1 MECPGCGGD
10 VTETS
15 TFCSRCGR
23 RLGPPLAP
31 PTAISADLPTE
42 RLDTLATEP
51 VVVTDGPTIVLA
63 DDNVYAAPG
72 WVDTAPTPTAA
83 YPTAAY
89 PTAVYPTA
97 STTTAGVTAPIV
109 FDGSD
114 DLADYPE
121 EREPFRLRAMFVIAL
136 FAAAAT
142 LLAILADVIDIR
154 TTRPT
159 AGIATGVRTLDD
171 LGSNLGLVAFGG
183 AAVMVIGSLLAC
195 FGLRWGAGLA
205 GGAGLALVG
214 WAGLTIGLAELPIA
228 LAESVTRSS
237 SESFTL
243 SVTRDVGWWL
253 IAAVGV
259 IGLLVFAL
267 SVRFAGRGGRRAL
280 NTLIAAVTALATVV
294 VAFGPLVPVG
304 DATFADN
311 FRSTDPS
318 QDLPT
323 AFLAGRLG
331 QVALIALVGVVGMLI
346 VRSWGLGL
354 AAGGLGVAALM
365 WVTSLTRLGDRP
377 IGIADRNP
385 GAITTVPHAVT
396 TVGMISALVLL
407 TVAAA
412 FAAYRLNRRP
422 TS

>member
-1 MECPGCGGD
+1 MECPGCGSD
-10 VTETS
+10 VTDAS
-15 TFCSRCGR
+15 RFCGRCGR
-23 RLGPPLAP
+23 RIGPPLAP

-51 VVVTDGPTIVLA
+51 VVL
-63 DDNVYAAPG
+63 
-72 WVDTAPTPTAA
+72 TAPDPAATATAA
-83 YPTAAY
+83 TDPAVVAPTLVT
-89 PTAVYPTA
+89 PI
-97 STTTAGVTAPIV
+97 AGLTQPIV

-121 EREPFRLRAMFVIAL
+121 EREPFRLRAMFIVAL
-136 FAAAAT
+136 FGAAT
-142 LLAILADVIDIR
+142 TLLTMIADVIDIR

-183 AAVMVIGSLLAC
+183 AAVMVLGSLLAC

-205 GGAGLALVG
+205 GGAALALSG
-214 WAGLTIGLAELPIA
+214 WTALTIGLAELPIA
-228 LAESVTRSS
+228 LAESITRSS

-243 SVTRDVGWWL
+243 SITRDVGWWL
-253 IAAVGV
+253 ITVIGV
-259 IGLLVFAL
+259 IGLMVFAL

-280 NTLIAAVTALATVV
+280 NPLLAAVTAVATVV

-311 FRSTDPS
+311 FRSTDPN
-318 QDLPT
+318 QDLPA
-323 AFLAGRLG
+323 AFLGGRLG

-346 VRSWGLGL
+346 VRSWGLGF
-354 AAGGLGVAALM
+354 AAGGLCVAAPM
-365 WVTSLTRLGDRP
+365 WAASSARLGDRP

-396 TVGMISALVLL
+396 TVGMLSTLALL
-407 TVAAA
+407 TIAAGWA
-412 FAAYRLNRRP
+412 VYRLNRRP
-422 TS
+422 AA